1 MKDQLTIE
9 LLGDGKLDIAAGQ
22 TILAASLAAGV
33 PHYHTCGGKAQCST
47 CRILISVGRKTSWM

>member
-22 TILAASLAAGV
+22 TILDASLAAGV
-33 PHYHTCGGKAQCST
+33 PHYHACGGKAQCST
-47 CRILISVGRKTSWM
+47 CRILISVGRKTS